1 MLTSQDLAVLR
12 AAVTYF
18 AEELGPHGA
27 ESMRPYFV
35 EPIPEE
41 WSPRDLTRLREF
53 LTTCQLRYIAC
64 NTSVEDVIEA
74 TLSGSVS
81 ELLKRVTT
89 PSIRVGTVLLAPNER
104 TFRS

>member
-1 MLTSQDLAVLR
+1 MLTSHDLTVLW

-18 AEELGPHGA
+18 EEELGPHGIEA
-27 ESMRPYFV
+27 MRPYFADPV
-35 EPIPEE
+35 PET
-41 WSPRDLTRLREF
+41 WSTRDLARLRQF
-53 LTTCQLRYIAC
+53 LRTCQLRYVAC
-64 NTSVEDVIEA
+64 NTSGEGVIGA

-89 PSIRVGTVLLAPNER
+89 TSIRVGTVLLSPNER

>member
-1 MLTSQDLAVLR
+1 MLTSHDLDVLR

-18 AEELGPHGA
+18 EEELGPHGVKA
-27 ESMRPYFV
+27 MRPYFV
-35 EPIPEE
+35 EPVPAE

-53 LTTCQLRYIAC
+53 LTNCQLRYIAC
-64 NTSVEDVIEA
+64 NTSGEGVIGA

-89 PSIRVGTVLLAPNER
+89 TSIRVGTVLLSPNER

>member
-1 MLTSQDLAVLR
+1 MLTSHDLAVLR

-18 AEELGPHGA
+18 EEELGPHGVKA
-27 ESMRPYFV
+27 MRPYFV
-35 EPIPEE
+35 EPVPAE
-41 WSPRDLTRLREF
+41 WSLRDLTRLREF

-64 NTSVEDVIEA
+64 NTSGEGVIGA

>member
-1 MLTSQDLAVLR
+1 MLTSHDLAVLW

-18 AEELGPHGA
+18 EEELGPHGIEA
-27 ESMRPYFV
+27 MRPYFV
-35 EPIPEE
+35 KPVPAE

-53 LTTCQLRYIAC
+53 LTTCHLRYIAC
-64 NTSVEDVIEA
+64 NTSGEGVIGA

-89 PSIRVGTVLLAPNER
+89 PSIRLGTVLLAPVK
-104 TFRS
+104 RSSRS